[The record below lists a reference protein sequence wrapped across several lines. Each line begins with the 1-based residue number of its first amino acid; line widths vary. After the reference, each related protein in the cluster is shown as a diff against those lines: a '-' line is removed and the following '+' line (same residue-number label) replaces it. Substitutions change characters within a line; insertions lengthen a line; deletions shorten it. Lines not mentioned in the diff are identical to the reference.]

1 MVLVDGRPIPPF
13 LEIPNRDTL
22 RLTQMRSVQ
31 PYGSGEEID
40 PLGLLRMPVDNEAGP
55 GVTSGVELEA
65 GGLPNREM
73 LRLAQRTEQPYGSVV
88 DEEPLGMLVPPGGRD
103 KGGGVSTGAELEAVG
118 LPNNDTLRLRHTRSV
133 HP

>member
-1 MVLVDGRPIPPF
+1 MLVEGPPIPPF
-13 LEIPNRDTL
+13 LGIPNRDTL

-40 PLGLLRMPVDNEAGP
+40 PLGLLRMPVDNEGGA

-73 LRLAQRTEQPYGSVV
+73 LRLAQRRSEQPYGSVGG
-88 DEEPLGMLVPPGGRD
+88 EEPLGMLVPPGGRG
-103 KGGGVSTGAELEAVG
+103 KGGGVSAGAELEAVG
-118 LPNNDTLRLRHTRSV
+118 LPNNDTPRLRHTRSV